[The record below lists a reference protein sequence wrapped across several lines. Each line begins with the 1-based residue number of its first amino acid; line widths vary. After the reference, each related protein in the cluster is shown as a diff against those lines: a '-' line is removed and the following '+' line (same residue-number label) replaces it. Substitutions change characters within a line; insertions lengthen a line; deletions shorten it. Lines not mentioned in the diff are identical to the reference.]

1 MPDWSARASWAACSA
16 LFVHAGLWFFQS
28 FVWHSREQYFTA
40 LHLAQTL
47 SVVSVPR
54 AAHSKLLHL
63 WPSLFGPPGAREIM
77 EGSGKLEV
85 IGNKIEFACD
95 GLWTG

>member
-1 MPDWSARASWAACSA
+1 MGVCKDT
-16 LFVHAGLWFFQS
+16 
-28 FVWHSREQYFTA
+28 YFTA

-63 WPSLFGPPGAREIM
+63 WPSLFGPPGVREII
-77 EGSGKLEV
+77 EGSGKVEV
-85 IGNKIEFACD
+85 IASSIELACN
-95 GLWTG
+95 GLWTGYVTLQSRTTKVN